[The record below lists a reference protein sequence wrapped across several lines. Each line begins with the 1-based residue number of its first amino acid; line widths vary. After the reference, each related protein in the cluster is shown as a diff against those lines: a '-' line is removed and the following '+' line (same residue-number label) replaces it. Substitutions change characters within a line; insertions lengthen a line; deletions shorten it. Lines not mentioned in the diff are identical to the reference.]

1 MAKRKKKAKKRRPSG
16 TRAQVLRK
24 EQISIVKEAGYI
36 VKLAQRG
43 DARVVTIGGLIF
55 FSTSGG
61 DAWVLDPE
69 DNLALCLA
77 EDGEQLPCQIVE
89 TDERF
94 VIRWNVHYAIDRGEF
109 LVQDQT
115 GSVRAFLGYP
125 VDAILDGETRASI

>member
-16 TRAQVLRK
+16 ARAQVLRK

-43 DARVVTIGGLIF
+43 DARVVTIGGLVF
-55 FSTSGG
+55 FSTSEG

-77 EDGEQLPCQIVE
+77 EDGEQLPRQIVE

-94 VIRWNVHYAIDRGEF
+94 VIRWNVWEGGR
-109 LVQDQT
+109 
-115 GSVRAFLGYP
+115 P
-125 VDAILDGETRASI
+125 